1 MLVVDIIT
9 IRGAM
14 HSKILFVKINRVFTS
29 GNGEIDIDQGGN

>member
-14 HSKILFVKINRVFTS
+14 HSKILLVKVNGVFTS
-29 GNGEIDIDQGGN
+29 GNGEIDIN